1 LEWAINLPT
10 FFLIFVR
17 ITSFVMIVPIFS
29 YRTIPSTYKIGFS
42 FFLTLLAYSTVYNL
56 KIDFDFFY
64 LLLILKE
71 IFVGLL
77 LGWVVYVLFATF
89 QTAGALLDM
98 QIGFGLANI
107 IDPQTGIQSPLLGNF
122 KYILAILFFI
132 SIGGDHMLINGILSS
147 FNLIKINSLSVSI
160 DNTEWFYFLVTNF
173 TQMFLIAFQIV
184 FPIIS
189 VLFLTDIV
197 LGIISKTIPQ
207 MNLFVIGLPLKL
219 FLGFFILLILLPGIF
234 YVMKSLFVDI
244 QVSLDQLMK
253 LLGG

>member
-1 LEWAINLPT
+1 
-10 FFLIFVR
+10 
-17 ITSFVMIVPIFS
+17 MIVPLFS

-64 LLLILKE
+64 ILLILKE

-160 DNTEWFYFLVTNF
+160 DNTELFYFLVTTF

-189 VLFLTDIV
+189 VLFLTDIA